1 MNDKRKQFGLTL
13 TELLVTMAIAAAL
26 MAIGVPAARR
36 LTSSLQ
42 EAAGASKLIAAALS
56 NARAIAVREGRYA
69 GVRFQQAADGRTY
82 LVYIV
87 HDPAAKPNGT
97 DLANGFRVVDG
108 RKPIALPENA
118 GVVSHGIIE
127 AASADK
133 NNAAKQAE
141 ANNLLKS
148 DPEWPKVDNSGWTNA
163 NTFSVVFDKTGKLVI
178 HPVWVRNKN
187 GKLDDSSNDSV
198 FNIQVNVD
206 KKPPIGMFYQDDYL
220 TWGLA
225 EEYSRNNLWIYSKKE
240 LDTVNAS
247 ERWSGYLGTLNALM
261 VSPYTGELIGEQ

>member
-1 MNDKRKQFGLTL
+1 MNAKRKQFGLTL
-13 TELLVTMAIAAAL
+13 TELLVTMAIAAAM

-42 EAAGASKLIAAALS
+42 EAVGASKLIAAALS

-69 GVRFQQAADGRTY
+69 GVRFQQAAADDRTY
-82 LVYIV
+82 LVYII
-87 HDPAAKPNGT
+87 HDPDAT
-97 DLANGFRVVDG
+97 TLANGFRVVDG
-108 RKPIALPENA
+108 RKPIALPEQA

-133 NNAAKQAE
+133 NNVAKQAA

-148 DPEWPKVDNSGWTNA
+148 DPTWSKEDNSGWTNA
-163 NTFSVVFDKTGKLVI
+163 NTFSVVFDKTGKLI
-178 HPVWVRNKN
+178 MHPVRVRNKN

-206 KKPPIGMFYQDDYL
+206 KKPPIGMFYQDDYS

-225 EEYSRNNLWIYSKKE
+225 EEDSRNNLWIYSKKE
-240 LDTVNAS
+240 LNTVSAS
-247 ERWSGYLGTLNALM
+247 ERWSGYLKNLNALM